1 MKEFSQYFEK
11 YPELKNKKI
20 AVAFSGG
27 SDSLAL
33 LFALSNYM
41 DKENLIAIYVNH
53 GLRSE
58 EELLIESQKNRENCD
73 FIGVKYRE
81 IILLKGEVLRVEKE
95 RRNGI
100 EDAAR
105 HLRYNAIIN
114 FCKNNNYS
122 AIATAHTI
130 DDQLE
135 TMIMRSFNGASL
147 LSLTCIKEYRE
158 QDDIKIIRP
167 LLGYTKKDLQLLLK
181 VAGLSWS
188 EDSTNKETDYLRN
201 KIRKE
206 ISPKIESIFP
216 DAKKIVH
223 RNALLFTGLVSLAE
237 EKVNSLIEDNI
248 VNRKQYL
255 LQQDII
261 RYNIL
266 SKLISP
272 FEVPSF
278 KKIVHIDNEIKK
290 IIEGSQEFGSIE
302 LLIKDN
308 SFGINRKDEFANFS
322 YIIEEPLNQEIN
334 VYDKTLKIEETSF
347 DDSTLLK
354 IADEDI
360 SYPLIIR
367 NIRSDD
373 SLIVENGTS
382 QISKFLSGWK
392 LKESDRKKVIV
403 MEDKNGIIAVFA
415 KHLGGRDRI
424 AKRIKKPLVGKT
436 VRIYSIV

>member
-11 YPELKNKKI
+11 YPELKNSKI
-20 AVAFSGG
+20 AIAFSGG

-33 LFALSNYM
+33 LLTLSNYM
-41 DKENLIAIYVNH
+41 NKDNLVAVYVNH
-53 GLRSE
+53 GLRGE
-58 EELLIESQKNRENCD
+58 NELLLESEKNRENCNS
-73 FIGVKYRE
+73 IGVKYEE
-81 IILLKGEVLRVEKE
+81 IVLKKDEVINTEKQ

-114 FCKNNNYS
+114 YCKTYGYQ

-167 LLGYTKKDLQLLLK
+167 LLGYSKKDLQLLLK
-181 VAGLSWS
+181 VAGFNWS

-201 KIRKE
+201 RIRKE
-206 ISPKIESIFP
+206 ISPRVESVFP

-237 EKVNSLIEDNI
+237 EKVDSLIEDKL

-255 LQQDII
+255 LQEDII
-261 RYNIL
+261 RYNVL
-266 SKLISP
+266 SKLIAT

-290 IIEGSQEFGSIE
+290 IKEGSQSFGSIE
-302 LLIKDN
+302 LLIKNN
-308 SFGINRKDEFANFS
+308 SFGINRKDDLSNFS
-322 YIIEEPLNQEIN
+322 YIIEEPVDQDIL
-334 VYDKTLKIEETSF
+334 VYDKTLRISEIDF

-354 IADEDI
+354 IADEDV
-360 SYPLIIR
+360 SYPLIVR

-373 SLIVENGTS
+373 SLIVENGTT

-392 LKESDRKKVIV
+392 LNESDRKKVIV
-403 MEDKNGIIAVFA
+403 LEDKTGIVAVFA

-424 AKRIKKPLVGKT
+424 AKRAKNTLVGKT